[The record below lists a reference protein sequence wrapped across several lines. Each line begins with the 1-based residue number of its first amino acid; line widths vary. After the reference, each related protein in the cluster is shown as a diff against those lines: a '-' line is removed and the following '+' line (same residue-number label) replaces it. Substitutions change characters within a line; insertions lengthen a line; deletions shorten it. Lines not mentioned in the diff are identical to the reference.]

1 MVLIKPISG
10 RRHLLLA
17 LLSFAVLGTDDAQA
31 RGRRGSGGGRRGGS
45 GGRHSGSSGG
55 CGSKGG
61 PGYRK
66 PNGKCA
72 GWKDR

>member
-1 MVLIKPISG
+1 MNASRRTFVFGFIGLATTVFAEAKGSRRGGGRSG
-10 RRHLLLA
+10 
-17 LLSFAVLGTDDAQA
+17 GK
-31 RGRRGSGGGRRGGS
+31 GSGGGRS
-45 GGRHSGSSGG
+45 GGGSGG

-72 GWKDR
+72 SWKD